1 MKVLKEY
8 SIIRFLKNV
17 QIKKKSCRI
26 VVNNLELSLFEKQVH
41 GTGESFQRKN
51 QVRSSL
57 TGGPT
62 LFSKVE
68 TTLDVLQYYGK
79 CCLLSNGF

>member
-51 QVRSSL
+51 QVTSLL
-57 TGGPT
+57 TGGPQGC
-62 LFSKVE
+62 LIRLK
-68 TTLDVLQYYGK
+68 
-79 CCLLSNGF
+79 LLSMRSKIWKMLSPK